1 MNSRLELH
9 EVLCSVLGSR
19 NVYFQPPASIKMK
32 YPAIV
37 YKRDNIINS
46 QANNEVYKQAN
57 KYQLIVIDQ
66 NPDSEIVQKISKLSR
81 IRYDRH
87 YVSDGLNH
95 DAFTIFY

>member
-9 EVLCSVLGSR
+9 EVLCSILGSR
-19 NVYFQPPASIKMK
+19 NAYFQPPASIKMK

-37 YKRDNIINS
+37 YKRDTIVNS

-95 DAFTIFY
+95 DVFTIFY

>member
-19 NVYFQPPASIKMK
+19 NAYFQPPASIKMK

-37 YKRDNIINS
+37 YKRDTIVNS

-95 DAFTIFY
+95 DVFTIFY

>member
-9 EVLCSVLGSR
+9 EVLCSILGSR

-37 YKRDNIINS
+37 YKRDTIVNS

-95 DAFTIFY
+95 DVFTIFY

>member
-1 MNSRLELH
+1 MNSRLELN

-19 NVYFQPPASIKMK
+19 NAYFQPPASIKMK

-37 YKRDNIINS
+37 YKRDTIVNS

-66 NPDSEIVQKISKLSR
+66 NPDSEVVQKISKLSR

-95 DAFTIFY
+95 DVFTIFY